1 VENSAGTYE
10 EAFDSFVTP
19 ASDANVPLLGEVELP
34 GRGEPLPEAMTE
46 AISKCLTENEKCLG
60 LLREAGRTKHC
71 RHTWIYAIG
80 NMPRL
85 LDLKECAQLLKLAA
99 VFHAHRGE
107 AGAASAFIRDGLR
120 LADSLDG
127 DTDNTGACDQ
137 LSGSTLLDDLTY
149 YALAVL
155 DRTQA
160 SNNIRSELN
169 RLDREIAFTMT
180 NAESRN
186 DPLQK
191 VADLQD
197 AIVMQSE
204 RDSLQKTLK
213 IIDLK
218 GTGKPSGWSLA
229 ELAEQQ
235 QQALQSLNMRAVVL
249 EDSVGDLD
257 KLLQG
262 AMANAGFA
270 QSSSEAGYT
279 ISASMVTQDTMQ
291 KEGWFWL
298 RGTLVLRLAGPDG
311 TVLGNKSWPVK
322 VSATQENQLYGRML
336 AEIDHKLK
344 NELKNTVL
352 GFATGGQ

>member
-1 VENSAGTYE
+1 MIDLIKNKL
-10 EAFDSFVTP
+10 
-19 ASDANVPLLGEVELP
+19 LLGCVLLAGCSQSSVILNSDEKP
-34 GRGEPLPEAMTE
+34 GWLNGEPSNYPNASYVYATGS
-46 AISKCLTENEKCLG
+46 ASKAEVSKDRALG
-60 LLREAGRTKHC
+60 NLAKIFELQIRESSTTTQDVQTHETDGVESVQSSARIASKVNV
-71 RHTWIYAIG
+71 HTDKMI
-80 NMPRL
+80 N
-85 LDLKECAQLLKLAA
+85 
-99 VFHAHRGE
+99 
-107 AGAASAFIRDGLR
+107 GARIAEQWQSP
-120 LADSLDG
+120 
-127 DTDNTGACDQ
+127 
-137 LSGSTLLDDLTY
+137 DDLTY

-155 DRTQA
+155 DRAQA
-160 SNNIRSELN
+160 SNNIRSEMN

-204 RDSLQKTLK
+204 RNSLQKTLK
-213 IIDLK
+213 IIDLN

-229 ELAEQQ
+229 ELTEQQ

-249 EDSVGDLD
+249 EDSVGELD

-279 ISASMVTQDTMQ
+279 LSASMETQDAMQ
-291 KEGWFWL
+291 KEGWYWL
-298 RGTLVLRLAGPDG
+298 RGILVLRLASADG
-311 TVLGNKSWPVK
+311 RVLGNKSWPIK
-322 VSATQENQLYGRML
+322 VSATQENQLNDRML